1 MHAFLFCVLHLSLLF
16 IGLKGFFRKS
26 DIVVL
31 LLLCFDNE
39 CMLHKCRAGG
49 WCCVR
54 ERAWCNRR
62 VLCTQNV
69 GVWRYFL
76 KITAIHVVRAAALQH
91 IAAEFIRN
99 KGRARALARII
110 AATHGAKRAKQVPL

>member
-1 MHAFLFCVLHLSLLF
+1 
-16 IGLKGFFRKS
+16 
-26 DIVVL
+26 
-31 LLLCFDNE
+31 
-39 CMLHKCRAGG
+39 MLHKCRAGCWVG
-49 WCCVR
+49 GVCWVR
-54 ERAWCNRR
+54 ERAWCSYRRAR

-99 KGRARALARII
+99 KGRARESARQNYCCDPQKHTAQKEPNRYHYNIYGGSWCEQQR
-110 AATHGAKRAKQVPL
+110 HPRGGGL